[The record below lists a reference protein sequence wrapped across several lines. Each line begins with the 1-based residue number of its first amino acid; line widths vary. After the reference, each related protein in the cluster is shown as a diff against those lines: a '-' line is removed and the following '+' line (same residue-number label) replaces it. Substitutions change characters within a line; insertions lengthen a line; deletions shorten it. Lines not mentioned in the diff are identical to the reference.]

1 MILASGWFYFQG
13 VWAEAFGAGFVF
25 EVNKALV
32 NFTWLG
38 ELLFSIFCL
47 IISLENSWKNPNL
60 LNNVFNFP
68 QRNLETR
75 SNEILVPRKLG
86 RNSLKGN
93 RRVIMTTVTVF
104 K

>member
-1 MILASGWFYFQG
+1 MILASGWFSFQR

-75 SNEILVPRKLG
+75 SNEILVQENWLETASKEIAE
-86 RNSLKGN
+86 S
-93 RRVIMTTVTVF
+93 
-104 K
+104 